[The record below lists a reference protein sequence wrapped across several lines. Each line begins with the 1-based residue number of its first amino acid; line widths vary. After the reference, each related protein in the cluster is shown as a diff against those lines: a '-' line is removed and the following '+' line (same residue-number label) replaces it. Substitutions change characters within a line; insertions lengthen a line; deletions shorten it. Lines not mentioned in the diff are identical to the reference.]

1 MKNIFE
7 ILLEHGNP
15 SFAISNAKKLLK
27 HHKST
32 SPSKIAP
39 ASKVYE
45 LVEEL
50 VQYLPEEIKERFE

>member
-1 MKNIFE
+1 MLYIIN
-7 ILLEHGNP
+7 NP
-15 SFAISNAKKLLK
+15 EEGKGQKLLK